1 VAYLNEKKPERASE
15 LFKEAMPFA
24 FDNFLLAKIYY
35 MLGNANFELNN
46 EEEAVKNWKLAKKK
60 GLNSQELIDKLSKY
74 E

>member
-1 VAYLNEKKPERASE
+1 
-15 LFKEAMPFA
+15 
-24 FDNFLLAKIYY
+24 